1 MPTLVGA
8 DIMQD
13 SDKTNYLYK
22 KSLGIANTN
31 NGVAAGLEVFTSPNA
46 VRSRNVF
53 TQTIPDADL
62 SAALTSDATWTTT
75 PASASTRQTATVYPY
90 IAKYTNVP
98 LQSMSQNPGVAFN
111 YAANTALL
119 QGVIMPYKLLVG
131 GVPTTPVYNLDVYN
145 SVGTKISADRY
156 SIDPDAGIILFF
168 GEPTVTASL
177 LPKIS
182 FWCYEGARADTYV
195 VTSSVYVSSIGMGAL
210 NILDVNGTLRAPSSL
225 LQTLYASSIGVG
237 TSSPQYMLDVKG
249 TIRAPSSLLQTLYAS
264 SIGVGTSSP
273 QYMLDVNG
281 SSRVINLFGSTLTIK
296 NQGRTDNLMG
306 NLIIENNNAKALY
319 RFTGND
325 AGTISYLQVSS
336 LYVTP
341 LSNATPTFMVGTDIN
356 CVGIRTPNPLW
367 GLDVKCDS
375 RIFND
380 TVTTPAILRLG
391 NYYSGQNTTGA
402 DVTCGRI
409 EIGNS
414 QYQTTIQTR
423 ISTTTWGDE
432 CRLDLCTPVGTNDNT
447 QVERVSIM
455 PFTGNVGIGTKMPAY
470 SLDVNGNT
478 RCTNLYTTGSVGVG
492 TTNPAQPLDVAGTIR
507 ATNLIVTNGTGAT
520 DASIGNLTIANTSGQ
535 TLYRFTG
542 NPTDTSLSYIQAAST
557 LHVTPIL
564 GGSGSAVLT
573 VGTKGTYANCVGIRT
588 ATPGW
593 GLDVKCDSRIF
604 NDTVTTPAILRLGN
618 YYSGQNGGAD
628 VTCGRIELG
637 NNSYQAMIQ
646 TRIPSSKYADGCRL
660 DLCTPASAN
669 DNTQVERISIMP
681 FTGFVGIGTTSPAYP
696 LDVRTYT
703 TSPLINGRDLSE
715 VGPSYYYGTAPVSI
729 HSLYHVWSETRFI
742 ASSDQRIKKEIVEI
756 DDYEAL
762 ADLRKIEPMKY
773 KYIDEVQRG
782 GDQVYGFIAQQ
793 VSSFM
798 KSAVFKHTSFIPN
811 LFSSFGVEVIQNV
824 SSQIVSFD
832 LPSETLST
840 LNVNQR
846 LKLFDAVREHE
857 TMISSINQTQVFLEM
872 SGSDIIQPYSSML
885 FMYGT
890 EVDDFLTLDK
900 DALFTLNF
908 AATQQ
913 IDRIQQSSLQTIT
926 ELQSQISA
934 MGARLD
940 AQESTITA
948 LLARL

>member
-1 MPTLVGA
+1 
-8 DIMQD
+8 MQD

-46 VRSRNVF
+46 VRSKNVF

-62 SAALTSDATWTTT
+62 SAALTSDATWSTS
-75 PASASTRQTATVYPY
+75 PASASTRQTATAYPY
-90 IAKYTNVP
+90 IAKYTSVP

-145 SVGTKISADRY
+145 SVGTKINADRY

-177 LPKIS
+177 LPTIS
-182 FWCYEGARADTYV
+182 FWRYEGTRADTYIA
-195 VTSSVYVSSIGMGAL
+195 TSSVYVSSIGMGVA

-225 LQTLYASSIGVG
+225 LQTLYASSIGIGTSSPQYMLDVNGTLRAPSSLLQTLYASSIGIG

-264 SIGVGTSSP
+264 SIGV
-273 QYMLDVNG
+273 
-281 SSRVINLFGSTLTIK
+281 
-296 NQGRTDNLMG
+296 RT
-306 NLIIENNNAKALY
+306 
-319 RFTGND
+319 
-325 AGTISYLQVSS
+325 
-336 LYVTP
+336 
-341 LSNATPTFMVGTDIN
+341 ATPA
-356 CVGIRTPNPLW
+356 W
-367 GLDVKCDS
+367 GVDVKCDS

-414 QYQTTIQTR
+414 DYQTTIQTR
-423 ISTTTWGDE
+423 ISTTTWGDA
-432 CRLDLCTPVGTNDNT
+432 CRLDLCTPAGTNNNT

-455 PFTGNVGIGTKMPAY
+455 PVTGNVGIGTKMPAY
-470 SLDVNGNT
+470 SLDVNGST

-492 TTNPAQPLDVAGTIR
+492 TTNPGQPLDVAGTIR

-520 DASIGNLTIANTSGQ
+520 DASIGNLTINNTSGQ

-542 NPTDTSLSYIQAAST
+542 NPTDASLSYIQAAST

-573 VGTKGTYANCVGIRT
+573 IGTKGTYANCVGIRT
-588 ATPGW
+588 DTPAW
-593 GLDVKCDSRIF
+593 GLDVKCDSRIY
-604 NDTVTTPAILRLGN
+604 NNTVTTPSILRVGN
-618 YYSGQNGGAD
+618 FYSGLNAGAD

-637 NNSYQAMIQ
+637 NSDCQATIQ
-646 TRIPSSKYADGCRL
+646 TRIPYNTYGDYCRL
-660 DLCTPASAN
+660 DLCTPAAAG
-669 DNTQVERISIMP
+669 DNTQAERLSILP
-681 FTGFVGIGTTSPAYP
+681 RTGYIGIGTKTPTYLLDVNGNTRCTNLYTTGNIGVGTTSPYCVFHVASSNYNVP
-696 LDVRTYT
+696 
-703 TSPLINGRDLSE
+703 INGGWQLNNGGTGSWGAANESLSIRSAADIWCE
-715 VGPSYYYGTAPVSI
+715 MRIV
-729 HSLYHVWSETRFI
+729 
-742 ASSDQRIKKEIVEI
+742 ASSDKRIKKDIIDI
-756 DDYEAL
+756 DDNEAL
-762 ADLRKIEPMKY
+762 DDLRKIEPKKY
-773 KYIDEVQRG
+773 KYIDIAQRG
-782 GDQVYGFIAQQ
+782 PKEVYGFIAQQ
-793 VSSFM
+793 VSSVM
-798 KSAVFKHTSFIPN
+798 TGATGVQTNYIPN
-811 LFSSFGVEVIQNV
+811 FFSTYTADV
-824 SSQIVSFD
+824 SSNDESQYVSFTAAEG
-832 LPSETLST
+832 LTST
-840 LNVNQR
+840 ININQKFKF
-846 LKLFDAVREHE
+846 LDDTNKEIESVV
-857 TMISSINQTQVFLEM
+857 SSIQGDHVFLHV
-872 SGSDIIQPYSSML
+872 SSTIPIQPYSSML

-890 EVDDFLTLDK
+890 EVDDFVTLDK

-948 LLARL
+948 LLARI